1 MSEPLENPSS
11 QAPEHPHP
19 TIQDFTIAKPDK
31 TLDENPDSET
41 SDRSAQT
48 VHAFTVE
55 TNALA
60 VELDSAIAGDG
71 IGTAITTARKE
82 LEHKVVGMNRRAYA
96 LSAQAKI
103 TADAIENDNDT
114 DDELEERVNELDD
127 LTVILQAEIAKTR
140 TDIAVLT
147 ELEKNR
153 SQIKDLESMAT
164 KFGRKFTSLLVLICG
179 GVLLWF
185 WDRVTVTVGA
195 PRHESTATNLLLG
208 VGVATIFYGVA
219 NLTQSTDKF
228 WLIIESVNPWSRK
241 G

>member
-1 MSEPLENPSS
+1 MTEPLENPSS

-31 TLDENPDSET
+31 TLDENPDSEN

-48 VHAFTVE
+48 VHAFTIE

-60 VELDSAIAGDG
+60 VELDSVIAGDG

-103 TADAIENDNDT
+103 AVDAIENDADE
-114 DDELEERVNELDD
+114 ELEERVNDLDA

-153 SQIKDLESMAT
+153 GQIKDLESIAT
-164 KFGRKFTSLLVLICG
+164 KLGRKFTSLLVLLCG
-179 GVLLWF
+179 AILLWF
-185 WDRVTVTVGA
+185 WDRVTAGGS
-195 PRHESTATNLLLG
+195 RQESTATNLLLG
-208 VGVATIFYGVA
+208 VGVSTIFYGVA

-228 WLIIESVNPWSRK
+228 WTIIESVNPWSRK